1 MNALRLSK
9 YQREAIRRERREVLS
24 VLLLV
29 LIVYCD
35 FSPASEYLFEVRA
48 NVEHIANMCNQ
59 AYVSWDK
66 NRKNRV
72 RYDTVLNAIQML
84 EDAEL
89 ITVLREY
96 DRLGQK
102 HKPMR
107 IFLNVEFLFNVQHYR
122 ERIKK
127 NPGRFP

>member
-1 MNALRLSK
+1 MLA
-9 YQREAIRRERREVLS
+9 
-24 VLLLV
+24 

-48 NVEHIANMCNQ
+48 NVEHISNMCNQ

-66 NRKNRV
+66 SGKNRV

-89 ITVLREY
+89 ITVLRETPECHPPLNKFY
-96 DRLGQK
+96 SIRAK
-102 HKPMR
+102 KPHETLKKR
-107 IFLNVEFLFNVQHYR
+107 RNFLKLCPDSNEDSINQALSSKCARKPFNR
-122 ERIKK
+122 RCMFK
-127 NPGRFP
+127 